1 MTYAGLEFVFD
12 EKTRER
18 IRAALGASLLDQNP
32 RMNPVTVVRTANFM
46 TDHVEQAMYLAG
58 IIDVTRK

>member
-18 IRAALGASLLDQNP
+18 ISAALGASLLDQNP
-32 RMNPVTVVRTANFM
+32 RMNPVTVVRVASRM
-46 TDHVEQAMYLAG
+46 TDHLEVAMHAAG